1 MPEVIQAAP
10 SSSVGDFEVR
20 QTGNDRSAVKVRPR
34 IVPRTAVSQMQSADR
49 KAQSDGCKDGASIA
63 ATTGVG
69 LAHRVGSFR
78 PIALLRGFGVVPGFR
93 GAFQMEYQTL
103 KNSIATLQKLRDVH
117 YSQLDAGALAELDDV
132 LRQLRNVSE
141 SSQKREH
148 DLGKLLDRAL
158 RVTDIVIRAVSNL
171 TDWMK

>member
-1 MPEVIQAAP
+1 MKHDV
-10 SSSVGDFEVR
+10 
-20 QTGNDRSAVKVRPR
+20 
-34 IVPRTAVSQMQSADR
+34 
-49 KAQSDGCKDGASIA
+49 
-63 ATTGVG
+63 
-69 LAHRVGSFR
+69 
-78 PIALLRGFGVVPGFR
+78 
-93 GAFQMEYQTL
+93 L
-103 KNSIATLQKLRDVH
+103 KNNIATLEKLRDVH
-117 YSQLDAGALAELDDV
+117 HSQLDAGALAELDDV